1 MVWSYVRV
9 FATALSATLGVGFY
23 GCHAARADSAPV
35 IAVPGHLGVPVII
48 DGIDATGA
56 EVFGDWG
63 LSRPGHGSLIIEGG
77 TPMPLQRPPPRYF
90 PTSSTDSDPGA
101 RQPKATPSPSRAT
114 PPPARPRA
122 STDFHQSWSA
132 GSSPTPM
139 GVGPAIVVPP
149 ATVVPPRPPYPD
161 RVPPGTARP

>member
-1 MVWSYVRV
+1 MVPSCFRV
-9 FATALSATLGVGFY
+9 LGFATALSATLSVGFD
-23 GCHAARADSAPV
+23 GHPAAHADSAPV

-77 TPMPLQRPPPRYF
+77 TPTPLRRPPLRYF
-90 PTSSTDSDPGA
+90 PTSSSVSDPDA

-114 PPPARPRA
+114 PAPARPGV
-122 STDFHQSWSA
+122 STDFHRSWS
-132 GSSPTPM
+132 
-139 GVGPAIVVPP
+139 VGPDDGAPPPIVMPP
-149 ATVVPPRPPYPD
+149 AIVVPPRPPYPD